1 MTQVSSGDTV
11 LNQFVA
17 RLLPTR
23 LEGGSVRY
31 LRRQVEEAL
40 GCGLACSLLLNDC
53 GLVALLARHVGQ
65 HELTELHE
73 LLNLLFRNLPHDLQ
87 RFHPAMAGLGHRTQR
102 IQDGLFTLE
111 LLSLEARGAKAPIVV
126 SRDVCDQL

>member
-1 MTQVSSGDTV
+1 
-11 LNQFVA
+11 
-17 RLLPTR
+17 
-23 LEGGSVRY
+23 
-31 LRRQVEEAL
+31 
-40 GCGLACSLLLNDC
+40 
-53 GLVALLARHVGQ
+53 
-65 HELTELHE
+65 